1 MQPFIGVLLSLV
13 FFRELPGAIFFIAL
27 ALMAVGTWLV
37 ARDQQGA

>member
-1 MQPFIGVLLSLV
+1 MNKSRLSA
-13 FFRELPGAIFFIAL
+13 FFAILAAAL